1 MLDELDRQEM
11 ERMFKVPDLLL
22 VFALVFLDGKQ
33 RNDLLGLEDA
43 HYRSKRKADK
53 WRDDLAAKLRAVEMH
68 VPTTTYVAAI
78 RKLDRIHENV
88 TCDTPL

>member
-22 VFALVFLDGKQ
+22 VFALVFMDGKQ

-43 HYRSKRKADK
+43 HYRSKRKAGK
-53 WRDDLAAKLRAVEMH
+53 WRDDIAAKLRAVEMH
-68 VPTTTYVAAI
+68 VPTTTYVAAL
-78 RKLDRIHENV
+78 RKLERLHENV
-88 TCDTPL
+88 TFEM